1 MQMARPGLC
10 TLLPRSDYLSFNGS
24 SARGAPFPAFHLC
37 RAYSENMVAV
47 VGGQENLEESIEF
60 VLWAAFLEFV
70 LADQDPEVRN
80 VNA

>member
-1 MQMARPGLC
+1 
-10 TLLPRSDYLSFNGS
+10 
-24 SARGAPFPAFHLC
+24 
-37 RAYSENMVAV
+37 MVAV

-70 LADQDPEVRN
+70 LADQDPEIRN